1 MNSIELCSFEGI
13 RFKLFSF
20 EVMSIELCSFEGISI
35 DV

>member
-20 EVMSIELCSFEGISI
+20 EMMSIRLFSMRRIVLSF
-35 DV
+35 